1 MSAITRIP
9 RSILLAAAL
18 SAFVPACGGASSASN
33 GATPASPATPAS
45 TARPAWIARSDDNAR
60 ILLAVEVAFNPES
73 ASRLGEET
81 ADERT
86 VDLAPGFRER
96 RVAALAD
103 ARTKLD
109 ARRAAETDPLVLQDL
124 AILLREVDLQVRE
137 TQLDDRV
144 MVRHWDVARMI
155 FGGLSGLLDDQITP
169 ARRARAA
176 ERLRRYVGL
185 SPGSTPLADLA
196 RADLTARLARP
207 EELTAKAHEA
217 FSVIQAEMQ
226 KVAGV
231 VARERHLPSADY
243 RDVIR
248 ALKADQ
254 IVGDAILPHY
264 QRRLADIEAILR
276 REHLVTLPSR
286 PARIRLGTAAESAQ
300 QPAPHMDPPRLLG
313 NTGEQGEFVLPLSI
327 PAPTGSKEAE
337 QKYDDF
343 TYAAASW
350 TLIAHEARPGHELQF
365 DAMVERGVSLARA
378 RYAFNSTNVEG
389 WGLYAEA
396 ITLPFMPPEG
406 QLVSL
411 QLRLQR
417 AVRAFIDPELQLG
430 KWTFDSARDFLE
442 REVGLSPAFATA
454 EVERYTFRMPGQATS
469 YFYGYTRLR
478 ALRAE
483 VEQKLGARFVAQDL
497 HDAILGEGL
506 MPPDLLRQA
515 VLAKLGAK

>member
-231 VARERHLPSADY
+231 VARERHL
-243 RDVIR
+243 
-248 ALKADQ
+248 
-254 IVGDAILPHY
+254 
-264 QRRLADIEAILR
+264 
-276 REHLVTLPSR
+276 
-286 PARIRLGTAAESAQ
+286 
-300 QPAPHMDPPRLLG
+300 
-313 NTGEQGEFVLPLSI
+313 
-327 PAPTGSKEAE
+327 
-337 QKYDDF
+337 
-343 TYAAASW
+343 
-350 TLIAHEARPGHELQF
+350 
-365 DAMVERGVSLARA
+365 
-378 RYAFNSTNVEG
+378 
-389 WGLYAEA
+389 
-396 ITLPFMPPEG
+396 
-406 QLVSL
+406 
-411 QLRLQR
+411 
-417 AVRAFIDPELQLG
+417 
-430 KWTFDSARDFLE
+430 
-442 REVGLSPAFATA
+442 
-454 EVERYTFRMPGQATS
+454 
-469 YFYGYTRLR
+469 
-478 ALRAE
+478 
-483 VEQKLGARFVAQDL
+483 
-497 HDAILGEGL
+497 
-506 MPPDLLRQA
+506 
-515 VLAKLGAK
+515 